1 MQELQNVLDNRID
14 GSVYTEVNFTEL
26 AKRWGAHCLGSHKGK
41 LLTLGLRIAKALAD
55 YDEEFKK
62 P

>member
-1 MQELQNVLDNRID
+1 MNELQDSIDHRID
-14 GSVYTEVNFTEL
+14 GSAHVETDFTEL
-26 AKRWGAHCLGSHKGK
+26 AKRWGGYCLGAHKGK
-41 LLTLGLRIAKALAD
+41 LLKLGLRIATALAD